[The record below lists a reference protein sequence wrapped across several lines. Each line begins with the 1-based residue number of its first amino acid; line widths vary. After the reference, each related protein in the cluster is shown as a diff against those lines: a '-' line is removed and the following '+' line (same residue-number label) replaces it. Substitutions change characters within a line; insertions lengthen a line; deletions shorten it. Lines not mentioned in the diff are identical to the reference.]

1 MYRGISSVN
10 LDSKGRFSVPT
21 KYRETLCK
29 SGNTLV
35 ITIDTE
41 ERCLLLYP
49 IEVWEG
55 IEEKI
60 QSLPSFNPA
69 TRRIQRLLIGHATEV
84 DMDAQGRLLL
94 SPVLREHAMIDKS
107 MVIVGQGK
115 KFEIWSKDHWEK
127 QCDQWL
133 NQENGGSDE
142 SSALEGIS
150 V

>member
-1 MYRGISSVN
+1 M
-10 LDSKGRFSVPT
+10 
-21 KYRETLCK
+21 
-29 SGNTLV
+29 
-35 ITIDTE
+35 
-41 ERCLLLYP
+41 
-49 IEVWEG
+49 
-55 IEEKI
+55 
-60 QSLPSFNPA
+60 
-69 TRRIQRLLIGHATEV
+69 LIGHATEV

-142 SSALEGIS
+142 SSALEGYLYDRSPRNSS
-150 V
+150 VNESIDALLKKDGIYLGELSVRRPRKAFK